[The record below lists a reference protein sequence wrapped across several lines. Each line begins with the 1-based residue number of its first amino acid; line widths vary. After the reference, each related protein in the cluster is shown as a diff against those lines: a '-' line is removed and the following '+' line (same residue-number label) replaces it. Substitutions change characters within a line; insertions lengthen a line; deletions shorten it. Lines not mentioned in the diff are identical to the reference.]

1 VRPNLPPQV
10 HGAHLLAG
18 FVTTRLEHSR
28 DGVGVADWAEVLF
41 IGGLQG
47 RVEELGWDPYPC
59 PGVYRLVK
67 RPLLCHTHQGGG
79 GRLGRCSGQV
89 SQHLFHLGQLLSA
102 DIICICISSR

>member
-1 VRPNLPPQV
+1 MRPNLPPQV

-41 IGGLQG
+41 IGG
-47 RVEELGWDPYPC
+47 
-59 PGVYRLVK
+59 
-67 RPLLCHTHQGGG
+67 QGGG

-102 DIICICISSR
+102 DIICITL

>member
-1 VRPNLPPQV
+1 MCPNLPPQV

-47 RVEELGWDPYPC
+47 REWRSWAGILTPV
-59 PGVYRLVK
+59 LVF
-67 RPLLCHTHQGGG
+67 T
-79 GRLGRCSGQV
+79 
-89 SQHLFHLGQLLSA
+89 
-102 DIICICISSR
+102 D